1 MSSEGRF
8 GGRSFNKPVEE
19 GKEYEVDIK
28 ETSRRG
34 DGVARV
40 EGFVIFVPETKP
52 AMEMPQEFQQG
63 RVPIAIALDAKS
75 YERKSIFELSPVVSS
90 LKGFLDVARVYTTAE
105 YRSKV
110 HDAAISVF
118 GEAPPA
124 YRVSF

>member
-1 MSSEGRF
+1 MSEERRF

-52 AMEMPQEFQQG
+52 GEHVKVRITQVGPRFATAQ
-63 RVPIAIALDAKS
+63 
-75 YERKSIFELSPVVSS
+75 VV
-90 LKGFLDVARVYTTAE
+90 K
-105 YRSKV
+105 
-110 HDAAISVF
+110 
-118 GEAPPA
+118 
-124 YRVSF
+124 